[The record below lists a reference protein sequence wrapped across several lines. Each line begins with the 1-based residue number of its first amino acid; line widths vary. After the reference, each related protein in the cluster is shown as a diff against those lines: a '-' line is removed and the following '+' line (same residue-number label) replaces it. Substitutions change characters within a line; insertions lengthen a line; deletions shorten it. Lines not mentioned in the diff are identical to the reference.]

1 MFFATEEG
9 LLIQTQ
15 LNGIYRLTGTSLSKF
30 STEVDSEMINSVYSC
45 DQLSDGSYVIGTVS
59 NGVFILTSKER
70 LNIIFLKTKVE

>member
-1 MFFATEEG
+1 MFFATDEG

-30 STEVDSEMINSVYSC
+30 STEVDSEMMANSVYSS

-59 NGVFILTSKER
+59 NGIFILTLKEG
-70 LNIIFLKTKVE
+70 LNIIFPK

>member
-30 STEVDSEMINSVYSC
+30 STDSN
-45 DQLSDGSYVIGTVS
+45 DGIAFTAVISYPMAVMSLVP
-59 NGVFILTSKER
+59 
-70 LNIIFLKTKVE
+70 FLMEFLF